1 MCSDQ
6 RYRTYVAIL
15 HEELLPAM
23 GCTEP
28 ISIALAA
35 ATAREALHE
44 LPARIEIYVSNNII
58 KNVKSVVVP
67 NTGGQ
72 KGIAAAVAIGTVAG
86 EAQRML
92 EVISNVTN
100 QNIVEM
106 QRFLRSADI
115 EVHPAQDGDV
125 FDISRNI
132 DIDTRTAAII
142 KDADI
147 LLERC
152 QDKYSHVKEHQ
163 LLLRCLDEQTAI
175 DNGGRRLRIKGE
187 ESPKPTSLQNPT
199 DPEATFSAKA
209 GKKHIGYV
217 ANIVETVSNGGS
229 VIVDYQ
235 YEQNIYSDS
244 RFLGNHLDQLPPQEA
259 PAYILMYGA
268 YSGQM
273 HRDAAAE
280 KNVKL
285 INTSL
290 KGTPVP
296 DIYADFEISE
306 DGEQILRCPAGHKP
320 TRCKY
325 ISTSNQVKAY
335 FPNESCSQCPHLEHC
350 HPKLRKCSSL
360 IVLSRSAIGRA
371 NQQRLIAAEDFRN
384 WRRIRNGVEAIP
396 AILRNCYHVDEMP
409 VRGKIPGKFFFGAKI
424 SAVNFKKLLR
434 QRRGFCCH
442 SQNPLLT

>member
-1 MCSDQ
+1 MDLSGLEHYTDPDD
-6 RYRTYVAIL
+6 RNLV
-15 HEELLPAM
+15 
-23 GCTEP
+23 
-28 ISIALAA
+28 
-35 ATAREALHE
+35 
-44 LPARIEIYVSNNII
+44 IY
-58 KNVKSVVVP
+58 
-67 NTGGQ
+67 
-72 KGIAAAVAIGTVAG
+72 
-86 EAQRML
+86 
-92 EVISNVTN
+92 
-100 QNIVEM
+100 
-106 QRFLRSADI
+106 
-115 EVHPAQDGDV
+115 H
-125 FDISRNI
+125 SRNI

-163 LLLRCLDEQTAI
+163 LLLRCLEEQTAI

-259 PAYILMYGA
+259 PAFIVMDGA

-320 TRCKY
+320 IRCKY

>member
-1 MCSDQ
+1 MMCSDQ

-229 VIVDYQ
+229 VIVD
-235 YEQNIYSDS
+235 
-244 RFLGNHLDQLPPQEA
+244 
-259 PAYILMYGA
+259 
-268 YSGQM
+268 
-273 HRDAAAE
+273 
-280 KNVKL
+280 
-285 INTSL
+285 
-290 KGTPVP
+290 
-296 DIYADFEISE
+296 
-306 DGEQILRCPAGHKP
+306 
-320 TRCKY
+320 
-325 ISTSNQVKAY
+325 
-335 FPNESCSQCPHLEHC
+335 
-350 HPKLRKCSSL
+350 
-360 IVLSRSAIGRA
+360 
-371 NQQRLIAAEDFRN
+371 
-384 WRRIRNGVEAIP
+384 
-396 AILRNCYHVDEMP
+396 
-409 VRGKIPGKFFFGAKI
+409 
-424 SAVNFKKLLR
+424 
-434 QRRGFCCH
+434 
-442 SQNPLLT
+442 